1 MAPKKFPTLKV
12 HSLIVISIFCSKI
25 SYRNVTPPE
34 ILELS
39 FNGETV
45 VVNTRY

>member
-1 MAPKKFPTLKV
+1 MAPKKLPTLKV

-25 SYRNVTPPE
+25 SYRNVTPPKM
-34 ILELS
+34 LELS

-45 VVNTRY
+45 VVITKY